1 MKVTG
6 TMAMDRNELDGIT
19 EKQPVTDIQIIG
31 ASGGAN
37 ITAGHRNTTT
47 YCGGCTITF
56 SEIATRLL
64 TYLDRA
70 CYNFCIAIYHSDC
83 IRTEFVDIESVAYT
97 VDIQ

>member
-1 MKVTG
+1 
-6 TMAMDRNELDGIT
+6 MDRNELDGIT

-37 ITAGHRNTTT
+37 ITADTETLQPSAEDG
-47 YCGGCTITF
+47 TITF

-70 CYNFCIAIYHSDC
+70 CYNFCIAI
-83 IRTEFVDIESVAYT
+83 IIVT
-97 VDIQ
+97 VLELRSLLI